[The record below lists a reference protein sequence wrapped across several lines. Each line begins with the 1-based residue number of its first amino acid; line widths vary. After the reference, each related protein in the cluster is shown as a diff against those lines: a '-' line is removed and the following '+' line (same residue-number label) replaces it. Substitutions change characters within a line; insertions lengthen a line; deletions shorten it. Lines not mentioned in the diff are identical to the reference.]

1 MTPIEAELSTKVDEL
16 NVDLNLSE
24 LPVKVLK
31 PIVMQGMAAGFLYAY
46 REVVADTQ
54 GLSEGDMTA
63 AWIDQVEA
71 AAQASYITVER
82 GAYNAT
88 NDVYTQ
94 IKSVLAEEIDAI
106 KQTDTQKLTLQ
117 NLIMPYYNGWFIG
130 AYYAYSDLF
139 TKLAQQDHTSHI
151 DRTQM
156 AQAAS
161 DRAEKH
167 VEMVRN
173 LFNTI
178 PSERQPVITEILA
191 TF

>member
-1 MTPIEAELSTKVDEL
+1 MTPIEEQLSAKVDEL
-16 NVDLNLSE
+16 NIDLNLSE
-24 LPVKVLK
+24 LPVKIFK

-46 REVVADTQ
+46 REVIADTQ
-54 GLSEGDMTA
+54 GISEGDMTA
-63 AWIDQVEA
+63 AWIDQVEE

-88 NDVYTQ
+88 NDIYTQ
-94 IKSVLAEEIDAI
+94 IKSVLAEEIDDI
-106 KQTDTQKLTLQ
+106 KQSDAQKVALQ

-139 TKLAQQDHTSHI
+139 AKLAQQDSAHQI

-161 DRAEKH
+161 DRAEKR

-178 PSERQPVITEILA
+178 PSERKPVIEEILA